1 MDPNAMPYELNL
13 GSDLANL
20 SFPFPE
26 TSGSISKKYESDFD
40 THHGQSRG
48 GGIAASPR
56 LLDAQRGP
64 GLAPADEARQRIKV
78 IRSMTE
84 YRFDRSLEFYNEARR
99 YLAGGVSSH
108 FRSLG
113 RPHPLFF
120 TEGSGVTV
128 RDVDGNEYLDFTL
141 SQGPMLVGHSHPDVL
156 DRVER
161 EQRRGQLYAAQSVLE
176 IELGRRLTELIPGAD
191 LVRFCTSGSEAVHI
205 ALRVA
210 RAVTGRRRIIR
221 FEGHYHGWYDN
232 VFVNARAAADAP
244 AGWEPALQSGG
255 QSPTALEEVLLLP
268 WNDLDTVRKALERES
283 DIAAVITEP
292 IMCNTGCIL
301 PRSGFLQGLREL
313 CDRAGAL
320 LIFDEIITGFRL
332 RPGGAQE
339 YFGVRADLA
348 TFGKAMASGFPIS
361 ALAGR
366 REYMGYIG
374 DGRVIHAGTM
384 NAGVPCLAA
393 ALATLDVLTRD
404 GSAAYARIDELGLRL
419 AEGIRERAAH
429 HGLPLLVQGPGP
441 MFHTGFTH
449 LPAVTDFRECASY
462 RAAPLDQFVYG
473 LLQRGVR
480 VIGRGLW
487 YISAAHALS
496 HIDSALRAVDDI
508 LSEMRRAESQAAG
521 STR

>member
-1 MDPNAMPYELNL
+1 
-13 GSDLANL
+13 
-20 SFPFPE
+20 
-26 TSGSISKKYESDFD
+26 
-40 THHGQSRG
+40 
-48 GGIAASPR
+48 
-56 LLDAQRGP
+56 
-64 GLAPADEARQRIKV
+64 
-78 IRSMTE
+78 MTE
-84 YRFDRSLEFYNEARR
+84 IRFERSLELYNEARR

-113 RPHPLFF
+113 RPHPMFF
-120 TEGSGVTV
+120 TDANGVTV

-141 SQGPMLVGHSHPDVL
+141 SQGPMLVGHSHPEVL
-156 DRVER
+156 ERVER

-176 IELGRRLTELIPGAD
+176 IDLGRRLTELIPGAD

-232 VFVNARAAADAP
+232 IFVNARTSSTP

-255 QSPTALEEVLLLP
+255 QSPAALEEILLLP
-268 WNDLDTVRKALERES
+268 WNDLERGPEGLRART
-283 DIAAVITEP
+283 DIAAIITEP

-301 PRSGFLQGLREL
+301 PRSGFLEGLREL
-313 CDRAGAL
+313 CDRNRAL

-339 YFGVRADLA
+339 YFGVQADLA

-366 REYMGYIG
+366 REYMEYIG
-374 DGRVIHAGTM
+374 DGRVLHAGTM

-404 GSAAYARIDELGLRL
+404 GGAAYDRIEQLGLRL
-419 AEGIRERAAH
+419 AQGIRERAAH

-449 LPAVTDFRECASY
+449 LAAVADFRQYASY
-462 RAAPLDQFVYG
+462 QPAPLD
-473 LLQRGVR
+473 R
-480 VIGRGLW
+480 
-487 YISAAHALS
+487 
-496 HIDSALRAVDDI
+496 
-508 LSEMRRAESQAAG
+508 
-521 STR
+521 

>member
-1 MDPNAMPYELNL
+1 
-13 GSDLANL
+13 
-20 SFPFPE
+20 
-26 TSGSISKKYESDFD
+26 
-40 THHGQSRG
+40 
-48 GGIAASPR
+48 
-56 LLDAQRGP
+56 
-64 GLAPADEARQRIKV
+64 
-78 IRSMTE
+78 MTE
-84 YRFDRSLEFYNEARR
+84 IHFDRSLELYNEARR

-113 RPHPLFF
+113 RPHPMFF
-120 TEGSGVTV
+120 TEANGVTV
-128 RDVDGNEYLDFTL
+128 RDADGNEYLDFTL
-141 SQGPMLVGHSHPDVL
+141 SQGPMLVGHSHPEVL
-156 DRVER
+156 ERVER

-176 IELGRRLTELIPGAD
+176 IDLGRRLTELIPGAD
-191 LVRFCTSGSEAVHI
+191 LVRFCTSGSEAVHT

-210 RAVTGRRRIIR
+210 RAVTSRRRIIR

-232 VFVNARAAADAP
+232 VFVNARASSAP
-244 AGWEPALQSGG
+244 SGWEPALQSGG
-255 QSPTALEEVLLLP
+255 QSPTALEEMVLLP
-268 WNDLDTVRKALERES
+268 WNDLDAVRQAFERES
-283 DIAAVITEP
+283 DVAAVITEP

-313 CDRAGAL
+313 CDRHHAL

-339 YFGVRADLA
+339 YFGVQADLA

-366 REYMGYIG
+366 REHMEYIG

-384 NAGVPCLAA
+384 NAGIPCLAA

-404 GSAAYARIDELGLRL
+404 GSAAYMRIKELGLLL

-449 LPAVTDFRECASY
+449 LAAVTDFREYTSY
-462 RAAPLDQFVYG
+462 RPAPLDQLVYG

-487 YISAAHALS
+487 YISAAHTQS
-496 HIDSALRAVDDI
+496 HIDSALQAVDDV
-508 LSEMRRAESQAAG
+508 LSEIKRAESQAAG
-521 STR
+521 TQ